1 MQALRPMRR
10 LTRGAVGLLVAL
22 FILTTIVATSR
33 APPSPASI
41 VVPYSATP
49 VQDVDLDGNPATGAW
64 TDGVTADL
72 PLENGETSSLGSVTL
87 TAKHDGTDAYFRVQG
102 KIDVRWQSSSGDH
115 FWFGLVFG
123 PSTVTGH
130 HKSGQDGVFFGES
143 VYTSSPPL
151 LPVDTNGG
159 GKPPAVDTSQD
170 DLGEMKASGTSPPF
184 DFTAEWK
191 RKLDTGDSQD
201 VKYVADGSTAFNFY
215 ATTDSD
221 GGGSGGG
228 AVSHNAV
235 TNDNV
240 MRFAVSQSTN
250 GTTEAIGISH
260 TPPNGI
266 RPGNQIYLTAVLTNA
281 TAATIKWRNSTMTA
295 DETVPM
301 TNLSTAS
308 GTGWAYAAYLPAQP
322 TSTQV
327 RYSINASNSQTS
339 RSISYF
345 LTVAEP
351 VQSGVT
357 AEQQVTW
364 ILTLVAIVTMV
375 SCVVAVAYAF
385 IGRRLR
391 RERM

>member
-1 MQALRPMRR
+1 MF
-10 LTRGAVGLLVAL
+10 VAF
-22 FILTTIVATSR
+22 FILITIVATNK
-33 APPSPASI
+33 APASPASI

-64 TDGVTADL
+64 TDGVSADI
-72 PLENGETSSLGSVTL
+72 PLENGETSSLGSATL
-87 TAKHDGTDAYFRVQG
+87 TVKHDGTDVYFRVQG
-102 KIDVRWQSSSGDH
+102 KIDVQWQSSSGNH
-115 FWFGLVFG
+115 FWFGLFFS

-151 LPVDTNGG
+151 LPVDTVGG

-170 DLGEMKASGTSPPF
+170 NLGEMKTSGTSSPF
-184 DFTAEWK
+184 DFAAEWK
-191 RKLDTGDSQD
+191 RKLDTADSQD
-201 VKYVADGSTAFNFY
+201 VAFIADGSTAYNFY

-221 GGGSGGG
+221 GGGSNGG

-250 GTTEAIGISH
+250 GTTQAIGISH
-260 TPPNGI
+260 SPPNGV

-281 TAATIKWRNSTMTA
+281 TTATIKWRNSTMTV

-301 TNLSTAS
+301 TNLSTSS
-308 GTGWAYAAYLPAQP
+308 GNGWVYAAYLPAQLTP
-322 TSTQV
+322 TQV
-327 RYSINASNSQTS
+327 RYSINASNGQIS

-357 AEQQVTW
+357 SEQQVTW
-364 ILTLVAIVTMV
+364 ILTLMAIVTMV
-375 SCVVAVAYAF
+375 LSVVAVLCAYVS
-385 IGRRLR
+385 RRLR
-391 RERM
+391 REGK